1 MVPFLRSEIVS
12 ASASA
17 RLSGAKQAW
26 SVDIPFEGR
35 GHSKKI
41 HLMRFVL
48 RSIFVAA
55 LLVLCADAPVTAQSQ
70 HASNTSVLDDV
81 VVQHQTR
88 KGLDYLYDM
97 RFERARR
104 MFELVDEG
112 HPQHPIG
119 PFLLALNT
127 WWEILIDLS
136 DESRDD
142 EFYAAM
148 DEVIRRSD
156 RLLARNKDNFD
167 AWFFKGA
174 ALGFRGRLRSN
185 RGDWFRAAKDGIRAM
200 DYVLGVV
207 RREPDNADYA
217 FGKGIYDYYA
227 AAVPDRYPY
236 VKPVMIFFPNGNR
249 ARGITELER
258 TVRDGRFIQTEA
270 AYFLLQ
276 IYYLFENDYAKS
288 VYYADWLRDR
298 HPDNSFFHT
307 LEGRVYAKWGQWP
320 SVREIFA
327 DVLSRYKNRQ
337 TGYNAALAE
346 QALYFLAR
354 SHMAESSYDSALQF
368 LDQLQSLAARD
379 SEESYFE
386 ILGRLRQGMSQDALG
401 RRNEAIAA
409 YQDVLTM
416 EDASGSHDRAQRYLE
431 RPFGS

>member
-1 MVPFLRSEIVS
+1 MRFVIPIIFCVLLIVS
-12 ASASA
+12 ASA
-17 RLSGAKQAW
+17 
-26 SVDIPFEGR
+26 P
-35 GHSKKI
+35 
-41 HLMRFVL
+41 
-48 RSIFVAA
+48 VAA
-55 LLVLCADAPVTAQSQ
+55 QSPS
-70 HASNTSVLDDV
+70 AANTSVLDDV
-81 VVQHQTR
+81 VVQHQTK

-97 RFERARR
+97 KFERARQ

-156 RLLARNKDNFD
+156 RLLDRDKNNFD

-185 RGDWFRAAKDGIRAM
+185 RGDWFKAAKDGIRAM

-207 RREPDNADYA
+207 QREPDNADYA

-236 VKPVMIFFPNGNR
+236 VKPVMIFFPKGDRN
-249 ARGITELER
+249 RGIRELER

-276 IYYLFENDYAKS
+276 IYYLFEDDYAKS
-288 VYYADWLRDR
+288 VYYADWLRER
-298 HPDNSFFHT
+298 HPSNSFFHT

-320 SVREIFA
+320 VVREIFG
-327 DVLSRYKNRQ
+327 DVLTRYKDRQ

-346 QALYFLAR
+346 QALYYLAR
-354 SHMAESSYDSALQF
+354 SHMAENSYEMALSF

-379 SEESYFE
+379 TEKSYFE
-386 ILGRLRQGMSQDALG
+386 VLGRLRQGMSQDALG
-401 RRNEAIAA
+401 RRTEAIAA
-409 YQDVLTM
+409 YRDVLEM
-416 EDASGSHDRAQRYLE
+416 EDASGSHDRAQRYLQ

>member
-1 MVPFLRSEIVS
+1 MYR
-12 ASASA
+12 
-17 RLSGAKQAW
+17 
-26 SVDIPFEGR
+26 
-35 GHSKKI
+35 
-41 HLMRFVL
+41 MRFVIS
-48 RSIFVAA
+48 SIFCV
-55 LLVLCADAPVTAQSQ
+55 LLVVGASTPVDAQSPS
-70 HASNTSVLDDV
+70 AANASVLDDV
-81 VVQHQTR
+81 VVQHQTK

-97 RFERARR
+97 KFERARQ

-136 DESRDD
+136 DESHDD

-156 RLLARNKDNFD
+156 RLLDRDKNNFD

-185 RGDWFRAAKDGIRAM
+185 RGDWFKAAKDGIRAM

-207 RREPDNADYA
+207 KREPDNADYA

-236 VKPVMIFFPNGNR
+236 VKPVMVFFPNGDR
-249 ARGITELER
+249 SRGIRELER

-276 IYYLFENDYAKS
+276 IYYLFEDDYAKC
-288 VYYADWLRDR
+288 VYYADWLRER
-298 HPDNSFFHT
+298 HPSNSFFHT

-320 SVREIFA
+320 VVREIFG
-327 DVLSRYKNRQ
+327 DVLTRYKNRQ

-346 QALYFLAR
+346 QALYYLAR
-354 SHMAESSYDSALQF
+354 SHMAENSYERALSF

-379 SEESYFE
+379 TEKSYFE
-386 ILGRLRQGMSQDALG
+386 VLGRLRQGMSQDALG
-401 RRNEAIAA
+401 RRTEAIAA
-409 YQDVLTM
+409 YRDVLAM